1 MNKKLFVL
9 FLLFMILSFS
19 FSENI
24 YFFTRSTF
32 AISQFWEKNNKY
44 DNNGNL
50 TDSRRVFAN
59 FLTGSLGAGVEM
71 VIWDIG
77 KKRGSRIYFKGGLD
91 LLFMGPTYFGII
103 EEDNGIGAVIEKS
116 LNGGA
121 FYTGFDFD
129 LFVGGTFPKTDLLW
143 GFGAIFHFT
152 FPAYAPNIAVE
163 NFKSNERFAFYAAPS
178 LLLGY
183 DIFIPHTNFKIT
195 PQLRVGLTCLP
206 LIPDDLIG
214 DMDNYKLDKTDMYSG
229 LYIDLSLAFSFYAIQ
244 WKK

>member
-1 MNKKLFVL
+1 MKKKLTIVVLL
-9 FLLFMILSFS
+9 FLTEII

-24 YFFTRSTF
+24 YFFTRTTF
-32 AISQFWEKNNKY
+32 ADSQFWEKNNKY
-44 DNNGNL
+44 NSNGDL
-50 TDSRRVFAN
+50 IDSRRVFAN
-59 FLTGSLGAGVEM
+59 FLTGSIGAGVEM

-77 KKRGSRIYFKGGLD
+77 KKRGSRIYFKGGID
-91 LLFMGPTYFGII
+91 VLFMGPTYFGII
-103 EEDNGIGAVIEKS
+103 EEDNGIGSIIDRS

-143 GFGAIFHFT
+143 GFGSIFHFT
-152 FPAYAPNIAVE
+152 FPAYSPVIGVE
-163 NFKSNERFAFYAAPS
+163 NFKSGERFAFYAAPS

-183 DIFIPHTNFKIT
+183 DIFIPYNNFKIT
-195 PQLRVGLTCLP
+195 PQIRVGLTCLP

-214 DMDNYKLDKTDMYSG
+214 DMNNYNLDKTDMYSG
-229 LYIDLSLAFSFYAIQ
+229 LYIDFSVAFSFYAIQ